1 MARADRQW
9 DQSRES
15 QTQKIRSLPPQL
27 GAFGGVLIH
36 GNLLPQ
42 CENLGGQ
49 AEPGHEERSDQKI
62 NRLDDAHEEVSQ
74 SWQDTAILPGMKK
87 ERYAALCPKIGA
99 NVTVPGSGRS
109 VADVKP

>member
-27 GAFGGVLIH
+27 GAFDGVLID

-42 CENLGGQ
+42 CQVFGSQ
-49 AEPGHEERSDQKI
+49 AEPGHQQCSDQKV

-74 SWQDTAILPGMKK
+74 SCPDTAILPGMKK

>member
-1 MARADRQW
+1 MLVD
-9 DQSRES
+9 
-15 QTQKIRSLPPQL
+15 
-27 GAFGGVLIH
+27 

-42 CENLGGQ
+42 CEDLGGQ
-49 AEPGHEERSDQKI
+49 AKPGYQERSDQKV

-74 SWQDTAILPGMKK
+74 SCRDTAILPGMKK